1 MPSLHWI
8 VFSPDQAFL
17 LTGRRSRSSALDFT
31 QPCVWGSALLG
42 WLRQE
47 QKCHEHYW
55 TKESTLHTGWSTKR
69 CSFVLDGGA
78 VITVPARAEY
88 TGSCSLPLKDN
99 QLFSRFQLWYRNNC
113 FKVDP
118 ESIFYLK
125 QPLYLIWIKFQ
136 FLMRAGQEGF
146 QACEYELCD
155 ATCQTSQNT
164 YRGDIS
170 SHCQH

>member
-1 MPSLHWI
+1 MPPLHYTEL
-8 VFSPDQAFL
+8 VSPDQAFL
-17 LTGRRSRSSALDFT
+17 LTGRRSTDTALDVTHPSTVFVCT
-31 QPCVWGSALLG
+31 AGMAQARAGVPWALLNKG
-42 WLRQE
+42 
-47 QKCHEHYW
+47 EH
-55 TKESTLHTGWSTKR
+55 STKR
-69 CSFVLDGGA
+69 GSFVLDGGA
-78 VITVPARAEY
+78 GITVPASAEY
-88 TGSCSLPLKDN
+88 TGSCSLPRKGN
-99 QLFSRFQLWYRNNC
+99 QLFSRFRLWCRNNC

-118 ESIFYLK
+118 ESILYLK